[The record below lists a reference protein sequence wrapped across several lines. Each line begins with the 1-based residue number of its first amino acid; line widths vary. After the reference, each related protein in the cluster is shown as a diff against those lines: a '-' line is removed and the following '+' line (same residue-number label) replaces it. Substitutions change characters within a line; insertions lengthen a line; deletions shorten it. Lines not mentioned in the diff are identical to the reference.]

1 MSQNGRKWLAGVAG
15 LLWRRGD
22 WKKERPVD
30 EAESAPVRDES
41 AVGREHRRRKRV
53 KVVVPF

>member
-15 LLWRRGD
+15 LLRRRGV
-22 WKKERPVD
+22 WKKERPVG
-30 EAESAPVRDES
+30 EAESDPVRDDS
-41 AVGREHRRRKRV
+41 AGGQGRRRRKRV